1 MSGPVLVGG
10 ERDDTMRPACC
21 RQVAERVRGHY
32 LEVQGASPWG
42 LVLNRRALD
51 RHLPDVLDWIAA
63 L

>member
-42 LVLNRRALD
+42 LVLNRRARWTGTCPTSSAGSPL
-51 RHLPDVLDWIAA
+51 
-63 L
+63 